1 MKSREAAGASD
12 VPRRAAAYR
21 TANVAKEPFK
31 QSMERWY
38 SDFAQGYDRDGRHK
52 RIAERLIEKL
62 DVREGDRILDIA
74 TGTGLA
80 GFAAL
85 RKAGQSGSLV
95 AVDISPEMLEVAAR
109 DAELEGLQNAEF
121 VLCDAQNLDL
131 PEESFDDLIC
141 SSAIDLFPD
150 AEWTLRYWKGF
161 LVSGG
166 RLAVHCF
173 HENSFVAGKLIQTV
187 AAERG
192 VELVFREPTGTA
204 EKCRRLLE
212 NAGYD
217 SIAIDE
223 VTGGKYQT
231 LERFMTLWETMIDHP
246 KVQLPTRI
254 PDAADLDAMRERY
267 REMVKGLETEEGIWD
282 EDTIMYVYARKP

>member
-1 MKSREAAGASD
+1 MKAVACSSD

-38 SDFAQGYDRDGRHK
+38 SDYAKTYDRDGYHT

-109 DAELEGLQNAEF
+109 DAESEGLQNAEF

-141 SSAIDLFPD
+141 SSALVLFPD

-173 HENSFVAGKLIQTV
+173 HEKSYVAGKLIQTV

-192 VELVFREPTGTA
+192 VELVFSEPTGTP
-204 EKCRRLLE
+204 ERCRRLLE

-223 VTGGKYQT
+223 VTGGEYRTSEKV
-231 LERFMTLWETMIDHP
+231 MSLWDRMIHHP
-246 KVQLPTRI
+246 MVQLPTRI
-254 PDAADLDAMRERY
+254 PDAADLNAMRERY